1 VRHARAF
8 FFVKDAERSLHFY
21 TETHGFALIVIQGAL
36 GDRAPYRHGRVFI
49 GLDPGE

>member
-1 VRHARAF
+1 MRVLSF
-8 FFVKDAERSLHFY
+8 PQDAERSLHFY

-49 GLDPGE
+49 GLDPGQ